1 MRGAGGACIAVLC
14 LASAAAPGAAAPAGA
29 GRAEARPAPI
39 VVHLP
44 EGVAFSAEEPE
55 GWRGDAQAA
64 RRKGVHLILF
74 PREPVPGG
82 QPATIRVRVNPK
94 ADEDT
99 AGDLA
104 AELDGYRVSY
114 PALTSAE
121 LAAHHPVYGTV
132 AAVLFRPG
140 LFYEYIAY
148 LNPGR
153 SVPWSVAV
161 TLSKPRA
168 PATSAELAAFEAVVR
183 SIAVTPDPAIGHP
196 SSGR

>member
-1 MRGAGGACIAVLC
+1 V
-14 LASAAAPGAAAPAGA
+14 AAPGAAAPTGG
-29 GRAEARPAPI
+29 GRLAPV

-55 GWRGDAQAA
+55 GWRGDTQAA
-64 RRKGVHLILF
+64 RRKGVHLLFF
-74 PREPVPGG
+74 PREPAPGA

-94 ADEDT
+94 SDEDT

-183 SIAVTPDPAIGHP
+183 SIAVTPETPGGP
-196 SSGR
+196 GR